1 MTKNRINW
9 IDFGKGF
16 AIFLVVIGHVF
27 TGLFDSGKFTSD
39 AKWLSIVIAFIY
51 IFHIPVFFALSGYF
65 FKSVENFKEYYYYL
79 KKKTIVL
86 GLPYIFYSIIH
97 YVLQKI
103 AGGSVRVPTTLFNL
117 INIYK
122 EPLGVVWYLYTL
134 WALYLV
140 YGFLSIFLKN
150 KYYLFMISILGYI
163 ITLGYMSEIFF
174 VKKVLAWGVIF
185 MLGSVLRTVKITDIK
200 FNNIILLGTIF
211 NIGNVILAFI
221 IFPKIEEIS
230 SNIFEYFSKYGGI
243 SIGILIFH
251 SPISSMVRIV
261 LLKVGIFNIYI
272 HIVLG
277 AVLSWYLAILLTTL
291 FRKIKY
297 LDIIFIPQKYIK
309 F

>member
-65 FKSVENFKEYYYYL
+65 FKSVENFKEYYYYM

-134 WALYLV
+134 WAVSYTHL
-140 YGFLSIFLKN
+140 
-150 KYYLFMISILGYI
+150 
-163 ITLGYMSEIFF
+163 TLPTNRE
-174 VKKVLAWGVIF
+174 V
-185 MLGSVLRTVKITDIK
+185 
-200 FNNIILLGTIF
+200 
-211 NIGNVILAFI
+211 
-221 IFPKIEEIS
+221 
-230 SNIFEYFSKYGGI
+230 
-243 SIGILIFH
+243 
-251 SPISSMVRIV
+251 
-261 LLKVGIFNIYI
+261 
-272 HIVLG
+272 
-277 AVLSWYLAILLTTL
+277 
-291 FRKIKY
+291 
-297 LDIIFIPQKYIK
+297 
-309 F
+309 